1 MSAIKSSK
9 AKKIVRSLEKKNWIK
24 ICATGI
30 VVAGVVGG
38 AGYYCINEILVPTVR
53 NSTIEEIK
61 GNAKKVYIATK
72 DIKQGEEFTGAI
84 QEIGC
89 PDYLIPGDV
98 ISVEVGLNGKVAAED
113 ISKASIITKC
123 NSYDPNIQDTIV
135 ESSRDIIVRV
145 LDNTKIKDGDYIDI
159 RVKTHKNAENSE
171 YEDRVVVAK
180 KKARMVGEELHLV
193 LTENEL
199 LNFNDAIVLCAN
211 EKDSIEA
218 ELYTTTYVKPN
229 TQEKS
234 KVDYKGKGVKLS
246 VNEIDEATKKLEAD
260 LEAETDK
267 VENNELKDSGAVY
280 KGTENNQ

>member
-1 MSAIKSSK
+1 
-9 AKKIVRSLEKKNWIK
+9 
-24 ICATGI
+24 
-30 VVAGVVGG
+30 
-38 AGYYCINEILVPTVR
+38 
-53 NSTIEEIK
+53 
-61 GNAKKVYIATK
+61 
-72 DIKQGEEFTGAI
+72 
-84 QEIGC
+84 
-89 PDYLIPGDV
+89 
-98 ISVEVGLNGKVAAED
+98 
-113 ISKASIITKC
+113 
-123 NSYDPNIQDTIV
+123 
-135 ESSRDIIVRV
+135 
-145 LDNTKIKDGDYIDI
+145 
-159 RVKTHKNAENSE
+159 
-171 YEDRVVVAK
+171 
-180 KKARMVGEELHLV
+180 MVGEELHLV